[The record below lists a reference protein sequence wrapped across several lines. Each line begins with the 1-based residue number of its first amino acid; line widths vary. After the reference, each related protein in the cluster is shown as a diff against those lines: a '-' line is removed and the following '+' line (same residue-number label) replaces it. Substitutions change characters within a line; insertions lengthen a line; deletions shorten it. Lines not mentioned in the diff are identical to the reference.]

1 VFDDVAGVVWLS
13 LLVIVAVEQ
22 QLVRAEW
29 EVGGEVR
36 RQDAPGVVG
45 GEERD
50 VGGRV
55 GELRGLLSTGV

>member
-1 VFDDVAGVVWLS
+1 LS